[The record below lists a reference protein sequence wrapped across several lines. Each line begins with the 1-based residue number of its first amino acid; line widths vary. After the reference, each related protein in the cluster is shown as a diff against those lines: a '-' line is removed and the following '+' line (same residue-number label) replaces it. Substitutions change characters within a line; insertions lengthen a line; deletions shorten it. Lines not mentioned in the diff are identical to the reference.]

1 MKLIASI
8 VNQFTSEDIKQIEKL
23 GEYKINS
30 DITIDIL
37 DVEISSADIPGWQVL
52 SHDGFTVALD
62 VTITDNLKQ
71 EGLARELVNRIQNIR
86 KDKGFEVTDKIK
98 ISVEK
103 NEVLE
108 NAVTNNLSYIC
119 GETLAADLKFVSKI
133 ENEKTYIEL
142 VDNISIN
149 LQIKKI

>member
-1 MKLIASI
+1 M
-8 VNQFTSEDIKQIEKL
+8 
-23 GEYKINS
+23 
-30 DITIDIL
+30 
-37 DVEISSADIPGWQVL
+37 EISSADIPGWQVL
-52 SHDGFTVALD
+52 SQDGFTVALD

-86 KDKGFEVTDKIK
+86 KEKGFEVTDKIK

-119 GETLAADLKFVSKI
+119 GETLATDLKFVSKI

-149 LQIKKI
+149 LQIKKK